1 MVEDYLMHVLDI
13 FGCWRVGTICAVE
26 LQLMD
31 EDERVKIKQEAY
43 NLGDRMVKAIKDK
56 EIFPEQEQALQM
68 FFEGMAMVV
77 EMKKEEWP
85 FEYEY
90 WKSHWGM

>member
-1 MVEDYLMHVLDI
+1 
-13 FGCWRVGTICAVE
+13 
-26 LQLMD
+26 MD

-85 FEYEY
+85 FEYDY
-90 WKSHWGM
+90 WKSRWGM